1 MTKTICI
8 SIHPIYCHL
17 IFILLTKLYELRKKW
32 PEGVEKVYVY
42 ASKKKGAEGIK
53 NGFVIGCFEVGGVY
67 NDEPNLLWIYLNNQ
81 ITPFEQRPF
90 GIDKHSYY
98 EYSPSFA
105 VQIKNPILFQKPK
118 TLADIGLKSAHQ
130 GYVFVKK

>member
-42 ASKKKGAEGIK
+42 ASKKKGAEGIAS
-53 NGFVIGCFEVGGVY
+53 GFVIGCFEVGEVISDDRRI
-67 NDEPNLLWIYLNNQ
+67 N
-81 ITPFEQRPF
+81 R
-90 GIDKHSYY
+90 YY
-98 EYSPSFA
+98 ER
-105 VQIKNPILFQKPK
+105 
-118 TLADIGLKSAHQ
+118 D
-130 GYVFVKK
+130 